1 MVLDE
6 FYKLN
11 NGQRIPKI
19 ALGTWQTPNDV
30 AATAVATAI
39 DAGYRHIDTAI
50 AYENEAGV
58 GAGLKAALKS
68 TGIHRESIFI
78 TTKIPAEVKNYADT
92 VRCIQE
98 SMDRLDAYHIDMMLI
113 HAPRPWAEMGVPG
126 GNYYYRENV
135 DVWKA
140 LEEAYEAGKIRAI
153 GVSNFD
159 IDDLNNLLAGGRVVP
174 AVNQVRVHI
183 GHVPTEL
190 IDFCEQAGIL
200 VEAYSPNATGRLLKV
215 PEVCA
220 MAEKCP
226 KSVQW
231 RKSTTFRCRNLQ
243 AALCYSSGFC
253 QSQNPCTKNA
263 SGRMPNSISKSIRTT
278 WLRFW
283 KLMDCNKKV
292 PL

>member
-1 MVLDE
+1 MILEE

-30 AATAVATAI
+30 AATVVASAI

-50 AYENEAGV
+50 AYENEVGV
-58 GAGLKAALKS
+58 GAGLKTALKS
-68 TGIHRESIFI
+68 TGIHRESVFI
-78 TTKIPAEVKNYADT
+78 TTKIPAEVKNYDDA

-98 SMDRLDAYHIDMMLI
+98 SMDRLDAFHIDMMLI
-113 HAPRPWAEMGVPG
+113 HAPRPWAEMGSIS
-126 GNYYYRENV
+126 GNRYFKENIE
-135 DVWKA
+135 VWKA

-153 GVSNFD
+153 GVSNFE
-159 IDDLNNLLAGGRVVP
+159 IDDLNNLLAGARVIP
-174 AVNQVRVHI
+174 AVNQIRVHI

-220 MAEKCP
+220 MAEKYHVTVPQLASRFVLQLGLLPLP
-226 KSVQW
+226 KSVHEE
-231 RKSTTFRCRNLQ
+231 RIRE
-243 AALCYSSGFC
+243 
-253 QSQNPCTKNA
+253 NA
-263 SGRMPNSISKSIRTT
+263 KLDFEINSNDMASLLEIEG
-278 WLRFW
+278 L
-283 KLMDCNKKV
+283 
-292 PL
+292 

>member
-58 GAGLKAALKS
+58 GAGLKVALKS

-78 TTKIPAEVKNYADT
+78 TTKIPAEVKNYADA

-113 HAPRPWAEMGVPG
+113 HAPRPWAEMGSTA
-126 GNYYYRENV
+126 GNRYFKENLE
-135 DVWKA
+135 VWKA

-153 GVSNFD
+153 GVSNFE
-159 IDDLNNLLAGGRVVP
+159 IDDLNNLLAGARVVP
-174 AVNQVRVHI
+174 AVNQIRVHI

-220 MAEKCP
+220 MAEKYHVSVPQLASRFVLQLGLLPLP
-226 KSVQW
+226 KSVHEERIRQNA
-231 RKSTTFRCRNLQ
+231 KLDFEINSNDM
-243 AALCYSSGFC
+243 AALLELDG
-253 QSQNPCTKNA
+253 
-263 SGRMPNSISKSIRTT
+263 
-278 WLRFW
+278 L
-283 KLMDCNKKV
+283 
-292 PL
+292 

>member
-68 TGIHRESIFI
+68 TGIHRESVFI
-78 TTKIPAEVKNYADT
+78 TTKIPAEVKNYADA

-98 SMDRLDAYHIDMMLI
+98 SMDRLDAFHIDMMLI
-113 HAPRPWAEMGVPG
+113 HAPRPWAEMGSTA
-126 GNYYYRENV
+126 GNRYFKENLE
-135 DVWKA
+135 VWKA

-153 GVSNFD
+153 GVSNFE
-159 IDDLNNLLAGGRVVP
+159 IDDLNNLLAGARVVP
-174 AVNQVRVHI
+174 AVNQIRVHI

-190 IDFCEQAGIL
+190 VDFCEQAGIL

-220 MAEKCP
+220 MAEKYHVSVPQLASRFVLQLGLLPLP
-226 KSVQW
+226 KSVHEE
-231 RKSTTFRCRNLQ
+231 RIR
-243 AALCYSSGFC
+243 
-253 QSQNPCTKNA
+253 QNAKLDFEI
-263 SGRMPNSISKSIRTT
+263 NSNDMAT
-278 WLRFW
+278 L
-283 KLMDCNKKV
+283 LELDG
-292 PL
+292 L